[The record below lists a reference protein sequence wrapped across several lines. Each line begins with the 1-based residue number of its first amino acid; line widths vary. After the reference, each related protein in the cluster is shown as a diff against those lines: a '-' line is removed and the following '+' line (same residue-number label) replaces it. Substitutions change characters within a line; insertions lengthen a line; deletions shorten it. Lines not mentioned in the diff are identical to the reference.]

1 MIGDSQQSSMTP
13 ARAPLLQNGNGT
25 PEGSASP
32 GRRQRR
38 QSGESNHT
46 NDARDAGYDD
56 YEDEES
62 QGSDAEDNRAPAV
75 ELFEDGDDRG
85 SGAISEPE
93 YGSNREA
100 GSMAPAAE
108 GHLHYQNGAAGSF
121 SSAQE
126 AHTLPHATAA
136 ETASRHASGYSSDS
150 TPRLPPRISTRT
162 AQRPVLTFGGPNL
175 SVRGAYPSTG
185 GPAAARAAASSRR
198 DGKPPARV
206 GTRAK
211 RANDRERLRVPLH
224 PDGHD
229 DASSSF
235 FDPAGGSASS
245 SSHPMPSRRHHP
257 MADPLEWRGGSPP
270 TQPLASSSSIG
281 MGSINGGGGFAGLPP
296 LLAGLENNGPGP
308 LPTPSR
314 TPSASKILRCSSY
327 CCALG
332 VDLMLLYRALSDA
345 YGLPCRMHKDGL
357 NAVLHCQE
365 SNGRDGDAHSFFFSY
380 GCVVTWGLSEA
391 QEREM
396 LKLLTTAGCAQE
408 PLDEHEVDDFGYTH
422 QLQPSASGS
431 KPGIAKDVVYL
442 STLDVRE
449 KLAVSFALAQ
459 SVKLGVFERTV
470 EQTIQETRSIP
481 ERMALDG
488 KIRLQRT
495 SITKRIGQLFVDR
508 ASINLHSD
516 ILDHPEFFW
525 EDDEWLPLYLRAAKY
540 LEIDRRA
547 EVLNKRLDIIKELF
561 DMLASE
567 LHNSHSNKLE
577 WIIIILIVL
586 EVVFQVAGLI
596 MGIAE

>member
-1 MIGDSQQSSMTP
+1 
-13 ARAPLLQNGNGT
+13 
-25 PEGSASP
+25 
-32 GRRQRR
+32 
-38 QSGESNHT
+38 
-46 NDARDAGYDD
+46 
-56 YEDEES
+56 
-62 QGSDAEDNRAPAV
+62 
-75 ELFEDGDDRG
+75 
-85 SGAISEPE
+85 
-93 YGSNREA
+93 
-100 GSMAPAAE
+100 
-108 GHLHYQNGAAGSF
+108 
-121 SSAQE
+121 
-126 AHTLPHATAA
+126 
-136 ETASRHASGYSSDS
+136 
-150 TPRLPPRISTRT
+150 
-162 AQRPVLTFGGPNL
+162 
-175 SVRGAYPSTG
+175 
-185 GPAAARAAASSRR
+185 
-198 DGKPPARV
+198 
-206 GTRAK
+206 
-211 RANDRERLRVPLH
+211 
-224 PDGHD
+224 
-229 DASSSF
+229 
-235 FDPAGGSASS
+235 
-245 SSHPMPSRRHHP
+245 
-257 MADPLEWRGGSPP
+257 
-270 TQPLASSSSIG
+270 
-281 MGSINGGGGFAGLPP
+281 
-296 LLAGLENNGPGP
+296 
-308 LPTPSR
+308 
-314 TPSASKILRCSSY
+314 
-327 CCALG
+327 
-332 VDLMLLYRALSDA
+332 
-345 YGLPCRMHKDGL
+345 
-357 NAVLHCQE
+357 
-365 SNGRDGDAHSFFFSY
+365 
-380 GCVVTWGLSEA
+380 
-391 QEREM
+391 M

-408 PLDEHEVDDFGYTH
+408 PLAEHEVDDFGYTH

-516 ILDHPEFFW
+516 ILDHPDFFW